1 MMAGVARDGETP
13 DPPGDDAV
21 AAFIRDRSPFQELDD
36 EALRRI
42 ASATITKAFP
52 RDATIIEQGGDPASF
67 LYVIRSG
74 SVEIRNEGRIVDV
87 PSEGEVFGELSLVTG
102 LEPAASVVAHEDTIC
117 YLVDADVARSFLGT
131 PRGNAF
137 VHASLKRVMASA
149 IEHQSSAGIRSAVR
163 EARDP
168 DAATAAVREL
178 PTVVS
183 ALVDAGADAVEIGRV
198 VGTTL
203 DALTKR
209 LTEFALSALGE
220 APVPWAWLALGSQ
233 ARLEQ
238 ALHTDQDHA
247 LAYDAQG
254 SSREEL
260 DPYFASFAERVT
272 AGLESAGIPRCEGD
286 AMAVTPGLRRSV
298 EEWGDAYR
306 RWMNEPG
313 VDGSIFTSITF
324 DFRRVAGPLD
334 IEPTLETVIASA
346 RTNHPFLRHLGRRVL
361 DQQPPTGFFKGLVVG
376 KGEHVG
382 RLDIKH
388 GGITIIGNLART
400 YSIREGKTEKRTLDR
415 LRAAEESGQ
424 LDAERRQALEE
435 AFRLLWQ
442 TRLEHQA
449 TQVRAGIEPDD
460 FVDPRSLGP
469 IARLGLKEA
478 FKIVASEQKA
488 LAAELA
494 HA

>member
-1 MMAGVARDGETP
+1 
-13 DPPGDDAV
+13 
-21 AAFIRDRSPFQELDD
+21 
-36 EALRRI
+36 
-42 ASATITKAFP
+42 
-52 RDATIIEQGGDPASF
+52 
-67 LYVIRSG
+67 
-74 SVEIRNEGRIVDV
+74 
-87 PSEGEVFGELSLVTG
+87 
-102 LEPAASVVAHEDTIC
+102 VVAHEDTTC
-117 YLVDADVARSFLGT
+117 YLIDADVARSLLRTSG
-131 PRGNAF
+131 GNAF
-137 VHASLKRVMASA
+137 VHASLKRVMTNAL
-149 IEHQSSAGIRSAVR
+149 EHQSSAGIRSAVR
-163 EARDP
+163 DALDP
-168 DAATAAVREL
+168 DAASAAVRGL

-183 ALVDAGADAVEIGRV
+183 GLVDAGADAVEIGRV

-203 DALTKR
+203 DALTTR
-209 LTEFALSALGE
+209 LTGFALAALGD
-220 APVPWAWLALGSQ
+220 APAPWAWLALGSQ
-233 ARLEQ
+233 ARHEQ

-254 SSREEL
+254 RSRDEL
-260 DPYFASFAERVT
+260 DPYFASFAEQVT
-272 AGLESAGIPRCEGD
+272 AGLEAAGIPRCKGD

-298 EEWGDAYR
+298 EGWEEAYR

-324 DFRRVAGPLD
+324 DFRRVTGPLD
-334 IEPTLETVIASA
+334 VEPTLETVIASA

-361 DQQPPTGFFKGLVVG
+361 EQQPPTGFFKGLVVG
-376 KGEHVG
+376 KGEHAG

-400 YSIREGKTEKRTLDR
+400 YSIREGRAEKRTLDR
-415 LRAAEESGQ
+415 LRAAEQSGQ
-424 LDAERRQALEE
+424 LNAERREALEE

-449 TQVRAGIEPDD
+449 TQVRTGVEPDD